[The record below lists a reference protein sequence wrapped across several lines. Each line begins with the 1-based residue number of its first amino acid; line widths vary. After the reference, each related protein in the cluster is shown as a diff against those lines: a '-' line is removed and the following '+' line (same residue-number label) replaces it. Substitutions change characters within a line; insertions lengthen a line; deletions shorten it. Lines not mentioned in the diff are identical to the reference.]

1 MISFRNR
8 VLHHCNAALRI
19 HGIARCNFNNK
30 IVSRGCADILSHPR
44 DTILLLKPD
53 GRRKHEEIRKGMAI
67 LRPSKK
73 IIDDFGGIISAEL
86 PVNRHKH
93 VIS

>member
-30 IVSRGCADILSHPR
+30 IVYA
-44 DTILLLKPD
+44 DTILLLKW
-53 GRRKHEEIRKGMAI
+53 RKHEEIRKGMAI